1 MPEEHAKLSASGS
14 KKWINCPASIAME
27 SKFPDESSE
36 YAKEGTT
43 AHSLGEA
50 KLKLALNHI
59 TRVQYHKM
67 IRSLDITEDMEEY
80 TDSYRDFVLERYN
93 AIKSQCKDAQI
104 HLERRLDFS
113 EWVPDGFGT
122 GDTVIIGGGIIEIID
137 LKYGQGV
144 KVSADKN
151 SQLRIYGLGALSE
164 YDYLYDIHK
173 VNLTIFQ
180 PRLDNIDTETLTRD
194 ELIKWGEDL
203 KPKAVLANSGDGDC
217 IAGRHCDDGFCKA
230 RAVCRAYAEEK
241 NRLAAM
247 VFKPPLELTED
258 EIAEVIDQAE
268 NLAKWS
274 KLVKD
279 YALEQALN
287 NGVKYPGF
295 KVVEGRSNRKYA
307 EDDSK
312 IADVLIKAGY
322 DEKNIYK
329 KEILN
334 IMMRT
339 SAEALKIWMMKAFG
353 LKMGVIAVLH
363 TYGETKQYHVHTHMI
378 LSWGGIDGNGRI
390 VVPERSKV
398 NDAFIRSIFKHTFDK
413 ALIELFDN
421 GKLKHD
427 FRNRME
433 FMSFIKHVVNKKQWI
448 VHLEPP
454 LEMPEQVIQYIGRYS
469 KRACLS

>member
-93 AIKSQCKDAQI
+93 AVKSQCEDAQI

-194 ELIKWGEDL
+194 ELINWGEAL
-203 KPKAVLANSGDGDC
+203 KPKAILANSGGGDC
-217 IAGRHCDDGFCKA
+217 VAGRHCDDGFCKA

-247 VFKPPLELTED
+247 VFKPPLELTDD
-258 EIAEVIDQAE
+258 EIAEVIDQSE
-268 NLAKWS
+268 NLAKWA

-279 YALEQALN
+279 YALDQALN

-334 IMMRT
+334 ITQMGALLGRARFNELLGEYVIKPQGKPT
-339 SAEALKIWMMKAFG
+339 LVRSEDKRPEWNSAEKA
-353 LKMGVIAVLH
+353 A
-363 TYGETKQYHVHTHMI
+363 E
-378 LSWGGIDGNGRI
+378 D
-390 VVPERSKV
+390 
-398 NDAFIRSIFKHTFDK
+398 FKD
-413 ALIELFDN
+413 
-421 GKLKHD
+421 
-427 FRNRME
+427 
-433 FMSFIKHVVNKKQWI
+433 IK
-448 VHLEPP
+448 
-454 LEMPEQVIQYIGRYS
+454 
-469 KRACLS
+469 